1 MKRPTP
7 TVPVSWGELIDKITI
22 LEIKAERFASDPRR
36 LNVEN
41 ELSHIRALADDALA
55 ADTWLCERKAALR
68 TVNEALWNIEDQ
80 IRDKESAS
88 AFDST
93 FIELARSVYKKND
106 ERARIKKEINVHM
119 ASEIV
124 EEKSYKDY

>member
-22 LEIKAERFASDPRR
+22 LEIKAERFEGDPRR
-36 LNVEN
+36 QNVVN
-41 ELSHIRALADDALA
+41 ELGHIRALAVDALA
-55 ADTWLCERKAALR
+55 EDSWLCERKAALR
-68 TVNEALWNIEDQ
+68 TVNEALWEIEDQ
-80 IRDKESAS
+80 IRAKESAA
-88 AFDST
+88 AFDAA
-93 FIELARSVYKKND
+93 FIALARAVYKRND